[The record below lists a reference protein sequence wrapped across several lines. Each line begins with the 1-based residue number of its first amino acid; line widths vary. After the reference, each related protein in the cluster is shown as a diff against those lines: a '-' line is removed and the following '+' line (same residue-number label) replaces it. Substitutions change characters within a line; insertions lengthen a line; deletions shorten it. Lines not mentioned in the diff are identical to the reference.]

1 MLGKLNY
8 PRPFTQILAG
18 QDFSPWSKY
27 AEENEMWGAQA
38 LEAVASKPALYSD
51 KYDSDTGVVSRL
63 RAISL
68 GSSLPDQHLGKG
80 KRKSSFKLSS
90 SVPYQQG
97 ALQQKTERRNVLAQ
111 QTGAQGQPPGVFQI
125 P

>member
-1 MLGKLNY
+1 
-8 PRPFTQILAG
+8 
-18 QDFSPWSKY
+18 
-27 AEENEMWGAQA
+27 MWGAQA

-68 GSSLPDQHLGKG
+68 GSSLPDQHLRKG

-97 ALQQKTERRNVLAQ
+97 ALQQKTERGNVLAQ
-111 QTGAQGQPPGVFQI
+111 QTGTQGQTAGVFSI